1 MVQMFMVNV
10 VLLAAGFFALIKGA
24 DWFVDGSSA
33 LAKNFH
39 VPGLII
45 GLTIVALGTSAPELA
60 VSISAA
66 LQGSNEIA
74 LSNVVG
80 SDVFNLAC
88 VLGICAV
95 IHPVPVDKAV
105 LKRDFPLTIG
115 AAVLALLVSGADWAV
130 VKSAFKGPIA
140 GAISGGMDLMSGGM
154 DAVAG
159 TVGRS
164 AGLLLLVL
172 FLAYILYLIH
182 DARKRPAAVAR
193 GITTAREGAG
203 WVRAAVRVKVP
214 TWQESQIERPACPWG
229 SALS

>member
-80 SDVFNLAC
+80 SDVGVGVQMIRA
-88 VLGICAV
+88 G
-95 IHPVPVDKAV
+95 
-105 LKRDFPLTIG
+105 LTG
-115 AAVLALLVSGADWAV
+115 AAMNVFINTKSMENRSRAEELNRRAGEMIEKGTKKADEIYARV
-130 VKSAFKGPIA
+130 
-140 GAISGGMDLMSGGM
+140 ME
-154 DAVAG
+154 
-159 TVGRS
+159 
-164 AGLLLLVL
+164 GLLDGQ
-172 FLAYILYLIH
+172 A
-182 DARKRPAAVAR
+182 
-193 GITTAREGAG
+193 
-203 WVRAAVRVKVP
+203 
-214 TWQESQIERPACPWG
+214 
-229 SALS
+229 